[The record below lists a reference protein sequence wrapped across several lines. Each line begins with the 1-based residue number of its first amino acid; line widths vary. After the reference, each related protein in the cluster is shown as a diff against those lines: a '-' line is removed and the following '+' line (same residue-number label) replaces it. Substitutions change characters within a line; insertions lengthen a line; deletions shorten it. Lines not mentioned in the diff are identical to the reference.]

1 MRRTILLLLGIT
13 LSACVQEQPTLT
25 TTAAFNPAEVAW
37 ATRPGTNTVQ
47 GFAVL
52 RTVGGEARTCAGLE
66 MRLIPD
72 SSYARERMMSLY
84 GNLSV
89 GSRPIGG
96 SRFGVTD
103 SDYLATS
110 KSARCDGQGNFTF
123 EQIADGTWYVAGAI
137 SWMIGNDPR
146 PQGAN
151 MMKRIE
157 VRGGQTVK
165 VSLP

>member
-123 EQIADGTWYVAGAI
+123 EQIAAQLEI
-137 SWMIGNDPR
+137 SPNTAASRYRYALAALREALTAADCHG
-146 PQGAN
+146 
-151 MMKRIE
+151 
-157 VRGGQTVK
+157 
-165 VSLP
+165 